1 MIKTSVA
8 VFRLCS
14 VTGISLFIC
23 LQLAS
28 FLIMF
33 AIVDVFVIS
42 GTQEKKNK
50 NIRHNS
56 LPMFYNGAALGA
68 SLKPNTM
75 DSSEDAV
82 HKLWEQSISY
92 NRTINFN
99 LADGGQEDAGCWL
112 FFFCFVSAET
122 NKKEAEHLFA
132 VFSSDGQRCFI
143 LLGFFWKKWK
153 IHWLKANLNTEKTLV
168 LFDFFNVPSW
178 LCSRSVA
185 RLAEQEDHV
194 FTL

>member
-42 GTQEKKNK
+42 GTQEKKKK

-56 LPMFYNGAALGA
+56 LPMFYSGAALGA

-75 DSSEDAV
+75 DSLEDAV
-82 HKLWEQSISY
+82 NKL
-92 NRTINFN
+92 
-99 LADGGQEDAGCWL
+99 
-112 FFFCFVSAET
+112 
-122 NKKEAEHLFA
+122 
-132 VFSSDGQRCFI
+132 
-143 LLGFFWKKWK
+143 
-153 IHWLKANLNTEKTLV
+153 
-168 LFDFFNVPSW
+168 
-178 LCSRSVA
+178 
-185 RLAEQEDHV
+185 
-194 FTL
+194 

>member
-1 MIKTSVA
+1 MIKSSVA

-42 GTQEKKNK
+42 GTQEKKQT
-50 NIRHNS
+50 IRHNS

-82 HKLWEQSISY
+82 NKLWEQSISY
-92 NRTINFN
+92 NGTINFN

-112 FFFCFVSAET
+112 FFFSVLFGRDKQERGWTSLCCFLIWRPEMLYIAW
-122 NKKEAEHLFA
+122 
-132 VFSSDGQRCFI
+132 I
-143 LLGFFWKKWK
+143 LLEKKWK
-153 IHWLKANLNTEKTLV
+153 MHWLKA
-168 LFDFFNVPSW
+168 
-178 LCSRSVA
+178 RS
-185 RLAEQEDHV
+185 
-194 FTL
+194 

>member
-1 MIKTSVA
+1 MLCGRHVSKTNMIKTSVA

-33 AIVDVFVIS
+33 AIVDVFWRR
-42 GTQEKKNK
+42 KKK
-50 NIRHNS
+50 QNIRHNS

-82 HKLWEQSISY
+82 NKLWEQSISY
-92 NRTINFN
+92 NGTINFN

-112 FFFCFVSAET
+112 YFFFCFVRQRQTRKRLNISLLFS
-122 NKKEAEHLFA
+122 HLTGRDA
-132 VFSSDGQRCFI
+132 LYCWDSC
-143 LLGFFWKKWK
+143 W
-153 IHWLKANLNTEKTLV
+153 EKMKNALIE
-168 LFDFFNVPSW
+168 S
-178 LCSRSVA
+178 
-185 RLAEQEDHV
+185 
-194 FTL
+194 

>member
-82 HKLWEQSISY
+82 NKLWEQSISY

-112 FFFCFVSAET
+112 FFFS
-122 NKKEAEHLFA
+122 
-132 VFSSDGQRCFI
+132 
-143 LLGFFWKKWK
+143 
-153 IHWLKANLNTEKTLV
+153 V
-168 LFDFFNVPSW
+168 LF
-178 LCSRSVA
+178 RQRQTRK
-185 RLAEQEDHV
+185 RLNISLLFSHLTGRDALYCWDSFGKNEKFIDWKL
-194 FTL
+194 T

>member
-42 GTQEKKNK
+42 GTQEKKK

-82 HKLWEQSISY
+82 NKLWEQSISY
-92 NRTINFN
+92 NGTINFN

-112 FFFCFVSAET
+112 FFFSVLFGRDKQERGWTSLCCFLIWRAEMLYI
-122 NKKEAEHLFA
+122 A
-132 VFSSDGQRCFI
+132 GI
-143 LLGFFWKKWK
+143 LL
-153 IHWLKANLNTEKTLV
+153 EKMKNALIE
-168 LFDFFNVPSW
+168 S
-178 LCSRSVA
+178 
-185 RLAEQEDHV
+185 
-194 FTL
+194 